1 MQLELTTARSGL
13 SNGSVCFLSLLSLF
27 NKSKPVSAVPGWYHT
42 LPPGLRLLQ
51 TCHLHQRF
59 ALFIS
64 QWVQFTQ
71 ETHPLSKEYKIQYN
85 VQIALLQETFVQ
97 SMFPE
102 HLLCLPMQN
111 VMFMETP
118 SSHCNSLNCFVA
130 VLWSSSS
137 CSQSQ
142 PFQVLLYPKQEVYK
156 LYFLSL
162 KKNIDNS
169 HKLKDEILKPLLK
182 KKMLLSHS
190 FMNYS
195 QAMMFLSF
203 FIGSNCPECTMQTH
217 KLKGARQRGTGNFQS
232 H

>member
-182 KKMLLSHS
+182 KKCCCLTAL
-190 FMNYS
+190 
-195 QAMMFLSF
+195 
-203 FIGSNCPECTMQTH
+203 
-217 KLKGARQRGTGNFQS
+217 
-232 H
+232 